1 MTRRQIYIQ
10 LCSFFKTT
18 KEAHICGRASKAVK
32 IFRDNC
38 LIPFEEIKSISFS
51 YGKYS
56 NIQGEYYGEN
66 RDTLNIEYTSTTN
79 EKYHFA
85 IMD

>member
-10 LCSFFKTT
+10 LCSFFRAT
-18 KEAHICGRASKAVK
+18 KEPASYNRASKAVK
-32 IFRDNC
+32 IFGDNC
-38 LIPFEEIKSISFS
+38 LIPFKEIESISFT